1 MKTIDFNKTKQ
12 TEVINLLL
20 SDIKERACKRKD
32 PISKRILRIMNDL
45 PEQLDDRTIITL
57 IPNYENREEDQI
69 MIEKPIF
76 KKRVEFSFFTY

>member
-1 MKTIDFNKTKQ
+1 MKTIDFNKIKQ

-20 SDIKERACKRKD
+20 SDIKERAYKRKD

-45 PEQLDDRTIITL
+45 PEQLEDRTIITL